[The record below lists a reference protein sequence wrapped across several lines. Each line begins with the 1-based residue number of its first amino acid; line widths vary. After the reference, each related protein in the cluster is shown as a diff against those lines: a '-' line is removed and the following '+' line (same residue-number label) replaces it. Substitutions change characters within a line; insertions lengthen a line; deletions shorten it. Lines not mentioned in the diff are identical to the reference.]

1 MNTRIALVNTKK
13 NQLSVTDYYS
23 KMTQYAD
30 ELAVSGSPLRNNELI
45 AYLLAGF
52 DEEYNPVFTVVVARV
67 DPISPRDL
75 YAQFLSFEQHTHL
88 QAPTASGSSSSAMTA
103 SRGCGF
109 SGRSAGGSDRG
120 YGHGHGHGRFSCDRG
135 RSSGGSRHSIRSV

>member
-1 MNTRIALVNTKK
+1 VNTRIALATTKK

-23 KMTQYAD
+23 KMTQYSD

-45 AYLLAGF
+45 AYLLAGL

-103 SRGCGF
+103 SRGRGF

-120 YGHGHGHGRFSCDRG
+120 YGRGHDRFSRDRG
-135 RSSGGSRHSIRSV
+135 RSSGGSCHSVRSV